1 MMSEYLEN
9 IGGLNNNS
17 LCNILN
23 TIDDNDIN
31 QDNVNHMTIRHSPY
45 LDDEAFK
52 SFNKNKHNV
61 ICIQES
67 WLGENDDPLFYS
79 LDGYIRIIRNTAF
92 AHRDW
97 LYH

>member
-31 QDNVNHMTIRHSPY
+31 QDNVNHMTIRHS
-45 LDDEAFK
+45 LHIDDEAFQ
-52 SFNKNKHNV
+52 SFINK
-61 ICIQES
+61 
-67 WLGENDDPLFYS
+67 Y
-79 LDGYIRIIRNTAF
+79 T
-92 AHRDW
+92 
-97 LYH
+97 